1 MLQNVWRDVRYGFR
15 GLVTRPGFTLIAM
28 LTLAL
33 GIGSAAAIFS
43 VIQNVLL
50 DPAPYA
56 DVERIAYVQIRDAS
70 RSEPG
75 GRTGFQV
82 PEFLDYQEQSQV
94 FEDVIG
100 GGFEDALLTTTD
112 GTLQFAAGLVTPN
125 TFRFLGVPPQ
135 LGRGIVD
142 SDVEPGAPQVFVM
155 SHKMWVAQYSQDPGV
170 IGRTFV
176 LNGVPTTCVGVMPPR
191 FTKQGADLWKPM
203 KVDRA
208 DPAQQ
213 RRFIVFQAKLKRG
226 ISFERATAEMDL
238 VARRIAKLYPDNY
251 PPKFTVHVV
260 SWVDGLVRQF
270 RTTLYTLFAAV
281 GVLLLI
287 ACTNVANMLLARAAA
302 REKEMAIRTSLGAGR
317 WLLVRQLLIESLMLA
332 FGGAALGC
340 VFAYAGIQG
349 VKGLMPQGLFPTEAD
364 IRLNIPVLAF
374 SLGVAMFTAIVFG
387 LVPALQTVKK
397 NMADPL
403 KDSGR
408 GVVGGFRRGKLRSA
422 LVVCEVALS
431 LVLLAGAGLLMRN
444 FVKLQT
450 VDLGLDPNNI
460 LVARLPLPREQYKT
474 AAAKQQFF
482 EALLPRLHALPGVVA
497 ATETSTLPPYGGIGT
512 DIDIPGKTHTERW
525 DAIYQ
530 LCSEGYFRT
539 LGLKVLRGRTLS
551 PAEVSAARKVAVINQ
566 AFANKYFPAENPIG
580 RQIILKGMQKL
591 QDGNAIENP
600 AFEVIGVIADAKNRG
615 IIEPAGPEAFIPYTI
630 TGAFE
635 RGILVRTQGDPEA
648 LLSAVRH
655 EIWAVDRGV
664 AITLTGTLTG
674 YLRQF
679 SYSEPRFSL
688 VLLSVFAS
696 VGLLLVAIGVYSVIA
711 YTVARQTREIGIR
724 MALGAGR
731 RDVLRMV
738 SAMGLRLIAI
748 GAAVGLLASFAA
760 TRLIAT
766 QLTGVSPHDPLTLIG
781 VVVLMGLVGFAACYF
796 PAQKASRVDPLV
808 ALRTE

>member
-1 MLQNVWRDVRYGFR
+1 MLQNVWQDVRYGLR
-15 GLVTRPGFTLIAM
+15 GLIARPGFTLVAV

-50 DPAPYA
+50 DPAPYT
-56 DVERIAYVQIRDAS
+56 DVDRIAYIQIHDSS
-70 RSEPG
+70 RSQPG

-82 PEFLDYQEQSQV
+82 PEFVDYKEQSHV

-100 GGFEDALLTTTD
+100 GGFEDALLTTRD

-125 TFRFLGVPPQ
+125 TFQFLGVPPQ
-135 LGRGIVD
+135 LGRGLGD
-142 SDVEPGAPQVFVM
+142 ADVAPGAPPVFVM
-155 SHKMWVAQYSQDPGV
+155 SHKMWVAHYSTDPSV
-170 IGRTFV
+170 VGRVFV

-191 FTKQGADLWKPM
+191 FTKQAADLWMPM
-203 KVDRA
+203 KLDRA
-208 DPAQQ
+208 DPEQQQ
-213 RRFIVFQAKLKRG
+213 RYVVLQAKLKPG

-238 VARRIAKLYPDNY
+238 VARRIAKVYPDNY
-251 PPKFTVHVV
+251 PPRFTVHVV
-260 SWVDGLVRQF
+260 SWLDGLVGQF
-270 RTTLYTLFAAV
+270 RKTLYTLFAAV

-317 WLLVRQLLIESLMLA
+317 WLLVRQLLIESVMLA
-332 FGGAALGC
+332 LGGAVLGC
-340 VFAYAGIQG
+340 ALAYAGIAG
-349 VKGLMPQGLFPTEAD
+349 VKGLMPEGLFPREAD

-374 SLGVAMFTAIVFG
+374 SLGVAVFTAVVFG
-387 LVPALQTVKK
+387 LAPALQTVKK

-408 GVVGGFRRGKLRSA
+408 GVIGGFRRGKLRGT

-431 LVLLAGAGLLMRN
+431 LVLLAGAGLLIRN
-444 FVKLQT
+444 FVKLQS

-460 LVARLPLPREQYKT
+460 LVARLPLPRDHYKT

-482 EALLPRLHALPGVVA
+482 ESLIPRLHALPGVVA

-512 DIDIPGKTHTERW
+512 DIDIPGKTHSERW
-525 DAIYQ
+525 EAIYQ
-530 LCSEGYFRT
+530 LCSDGYFRT
-539 LGLKVLRGRTLS
+539 LGLKILRGRTLS
-551 PAEVSAARKVAVINQ
+551 AAEISGARKVVVINQ
-566 AFANKYFPAENPIG
+566 TFVNKYFPADNPIG
-580 RQIILKGMQKL
+580 RQIVLKGLQKL
-591 QDGNAIENP
+591 QGSDAIENP
-600 AFEVIGVIADAKNRG
+600 AFEVIGVIADAKNAG
-615 IIEPAGPEAFIPYTI
+615 IVDPIRPEALIPYTV

-648 LLSAVRH
+648 LLAAVRS
-655 EIWAVDRGV
+655 EIWNVDRGV
-664 AITLTGTLTG
+664 AITMTGTLNS

-679 SYSEPRFSL
+679 SYAEPRFSL
-688 VLLSVFAS
+688 VLLTVFAS
-696 VGLLLVAIGVYSVIA
+696 VGLALVAIGVYSVIA

-738 SAMGLRLIAI
+738 SVMGLRLIAV
-748 GAAVGLLASFAA
+748 GAAIGLLASFGA
-760 TRLIAT
+760 TRLIAA
-766 QLTGVSPHDPLTLIG
+766 QLSGVSPHDPLTLLG
-781 VVVLMGLVGFAACYF
+781 VVAVMGLVGFAACYF

>member
-1 MLQNVWRDVRYGFR
+1 MLQNVWQDVRYGFR
-15 GLVTRPGFTLIAM
+15 GLIARPGFTLVAI

-56 DVERIAYVQIRDAS
+56 DVDRIAYVQIRDAS
-70 RSEPG
+70 RSQPG
-75 GRTGFQV
+75 GRTAFQV
-82 PEFLDYQEQSQV
+82 PEFLDYREQSQV
-94 FEDVIG
+94 FEEVIG
-100 GGFEDALLTTTD
+100 AGFEDALLTTKD

-125 TFRFLGVPPQ
+125 TFRFLGVPP
-135 LGRGIVD
+135 LVGRGIDD
-142 SDVEPGAPQVFVM
+142 SDAAPGAPPVFVM
-155 SHKMWVAQYSQDPGV
+155 SHKMWVAQHSMDRGV
-170 IGRTFV
+170 VGRVFV
-176 LNGVPTTCVGVMPPR
+176 LNGVPTTCVGVMPSR

-203 KVDRA
+203 SLDRA

-213 RRFIVFQAKLKRG
+213 RRYVVFQAKLKRG
-226 ISFERATAEMDL
+226 VTFEQATAEMDV

-317 WLLVRQLLIESLMLA
+317 WVLVRQLLVEGLMLA
-332 FGGAALGC
+332 LGGAALGSAL
-340 VFAYAGIQG
+340 AYAGIVG

-364 IRLNIPVLAF
+364 IRLNMPVLAF
-374 SLGVAMFTAIVFG
+374 SLGVAVFTAIVFG

-408 GVVGGFRRGKLRSA
+408 GIVGGFRRGKLRSA
-422 LVVCEVALS
+422 LVIVEVALS
-431 LVLLAGAGLLMRN
+431 LVLLAGAGLLIRN

-450 VDLGLDPNNI
+450 MDLGLDPTNI

-482 EALLPRLHALPGVVA
+482 DALLARLHALPGVVS

-525 DAIYQ
+525 EAIYQ
-530 LCSEGYFRT
+530 LCSDGYFRT
-539 LGLKVLRGRTLS
+539 LGLKVVRGRTLS
-551 PAEVSAARKVAVINQ
+551 PMEVSAARKVAVINQ
-566 AFANKYFPAENPIG
+566 AFVNKYFPGENPIG
-580 RQIILKGMQKL
+580 RHIILKGMQKL
-591 QDGNAIENP
+591 PDGNAIENP
-600 AFEVIGVIADAKNRG
+600 TFEVIGVIADAKNQG
-615 IIEPAGPEAFIPYTI
+615 IIDPPRPEAFIPYTI

-648 LLSAVRH
+648 LLGAVRH

-664 AITLTGTLTG
+664 AITLTGTLVG

-688 VLLSVFAS
+688 VLLSVFAA
-696 VGLLLVAIGVYSVIA
+696 VGLILVAIGVYSVIA

-738 SAMGLRLIAI
+738 SLMGLRLIAI
-748 GAAVGLLASFAA
+748 GAVIGLLASFGA
-760 TRLIAT
+760 TRFIAA
-766 QLTGVSPHDPLTLIG
+766 QLSGVSPHDPFTLAG
-781 VVVLMGLVGFAACYF
+781 VVLLMGLVGLAACYF

>member
-1 MLQNVWRDVRYGFR
+1 MLQHVWQDVRFGFR
-15 GLVTRPGFTLIAM
+15 GLVTRPGFTIIAIF
-28 LTLAL
+28 TLAL

-50 DPAPYA
+50 DPAPYS
-56 DVERIAYVQIRDAS
+56 DVDRIAYVQIRDSS
-70 RSEPG
+70 RSQPG
-75 GRTGFQV
+75 GRTAFQV
-82 PEFLDYQEQSQV
+82 PEFLDYQQQSQV

-100 GGFEDALLTTTD
+100 GGFEDALLTTKD

-125 TFRFLGVPPQ
+125 TFRFLGVAPQ

-142 SDVEPGAPQVFVM
+142 SDVAPGASPVFVM
-155 SHKMWVAQYSQDPGV
+155 SHKMWVAQHSMDPTV
-170 IGRTFV
+170 VGRIFV

-203 KVDRA
+203 KLDRA

-213 RRFIVFQAKLKRG
+213 RRYVVFQAKLKRG
-226 ISFERATAEMDL
+226 VTFERATAEMDI

-317 WLLVRQLLIESLMLA
+317 WLLMRQLLIESLMLA
-332 FGGAALGC
+332 LGGALVGCAL
-340 VFAYAGIQG
+340 AYAGILG

-397 NMADPL
+397 NVADPL

-408 GVVGGFRRGKLRSA
+408 GIVGGFRRGKLRSA

-431 LVLLAGAGLLMRN
+431 LVLLAGAGLLIRN
-444 FVKLQT
+444 FVRLQT

-474 AAAKQQFF
+474 AASKQLFF
-482 EALLPRLHALPGVVA
+482 EALLQRLHALPGVVA
-497 ATETSTLPPYGGIGT
+497 ATETSTLPPYGGIAT

-525 DAIYQ
+525 EAIYQ
-530 LCSEGYFRT
+530 LVSDGYFRT
-539 LGLKVLRGRTLS
+539 LGLKALRGRTLS
-551 PAEVSAARKVAVINQ
+551 PIEVSTARKVAVINQ
-566 AFANKYFPAENPIG
+566 TFVNKYFPGENPIG
-580 RQIILKGMQKL
+580 RQIVLKDMQKL
-591 QDGNAIENP
+591 PDGQAIENP
-600 AFEVIGVIADAKNRG
+600 AFDVIGVIADAKNSG
-615 IIEPAGPEAFIPYTI
+615 IIDPIRPEAFIPYTV
-630 TGAFE
+630 TGAWE

-648 LLSAVRH
+648 LLAAVRH
-655 EIWAVDRGV
+655 EVWAVDRGV
-664 AITLTGTLTG
+664 AITLTGTLTS

-688 VLLSVFAS
+688 VLLSVFAA
-696 VGLLLVAIGVYSVIA
+696 VGLVLVAVGVYSVIA

-738 SAMGLRLIAI
+738 SVMGLRLIAV
-748 GAAVGLLASFAA
+748 GAAVGLLASFGA
-760 TRLIAT
+760 TRFIAG
-766 QLTGVSPHDPLTLIG
+766 QLTGVSPHDPLTLLG
-781 VVVLMGLVGFAACYF
+781 VVALMGVVGLAACYF
-796 PAQKASRVDPLV
+796 PAHKASRVDPLV

>member
-1 MLQNVWRDVRYGFR
+1 MLQNVWQDVRYGVR
-15 GLVTRPGFTLIAM
+15 GLIARPGFTLIAI

-56 DVERIAYVQIRDAS
+56 DVDRIAYVQIRDAS

-75 GRTGFQV
+75 GRNAFHV

-100 GGFEDALLTTTD
+100 GRFEDALITTKE

-125 TFRFLGVPPQ
+125 TFRFLGVAPQ
-135 LGRGIVD
+135 LGRAIVE
-142 SDVEPGAPQVFVM
+142 SDVAPGAPPVFVM
-155 SHKMWVAQYSQDPGV
+155 SHKMWVAQHSMDPAVVGRVFV
-170 IGRTFV
+170 I
-176 LNGVPTTCVGVMPPR
+176 NGVPTTCVGVMPPR

-203 KVDRA
+203 RLDRA

-213 RRFIVFQAKLKRG
+213 RRYIVFQAKLKRG

-238 VARRIAKLYPDNY
+238 VARRIAKIYPDNY
-251 PPKFTVHVV
+251 PPRFTVHVI

-270 RTTLYTLFAAV
+270 KTTLYTLFAAV

-332 FGGAALGC
+332 LGGAVLGSAL
-340 VFAYAGIQG
+340 AYAGIAG

-364 IRLNIPVLAF
+364 IRLNVPVLAF
-374 SLGVAMFTAIVFG
+374 SLGVAVFTAILFG

-397 NMADPL
+397 NMAEPL

-408 GVVGGFRRGKLRSA
+408 GVIGGFRRGKLRSA
-422 LVVCEVALS
+422 LVIGEVALS
-431 LVLLAGAGLLMRN
+431 LVLLAGAGLLIRN
-444 FVKLQT
+444 FVKLQS
-450 VDLGLDPNNI
+450 VDLGFDPNNV

-497 ATETSTLPPYGGIGT
+497 ATETTNLPPYGGIGT
-512 DIDIPGKTHTERW
+512 DIDIPGKTHSERW
-525 DAIYQ
+525 EAIYQ
-530 LCSEGYFRT
+530 LCSDGYFRT
-539 LGLKVLRGRTLS
+539 LGLRVVRGRTLS
-551 PAEVSAARKVAVINQ
+551 HIEVSTARKVAVINQ
-566 AFANKYFPAENPIG
+566 TFANKYFPAENPIG

-591 QDGNAIENP
+591 PDGNAIENP
-600 AFEVIGVIADAKNRG
+600 SFEVIGVIADARNDG
-615 IIEPAGPEAFIPYTI
+615 IVDPILPEMFVPYTV

-635 RGILVRTQGDPEA
+635 RGILVRTQGDPDA
-648 LLSAVRH
+648 LLAAVRN

-664 AITLTGTLTG
+664 ALTLTGTLTS

-679 SYSEPRFSL
+679 SYAEPRFSL
-688 VLLSVFAS
+688 VLLTVFAV
-696 VGLLLVAIGVYSVIA
+696 VGLILVAVGVYSVIA

-738 SAMGLRLIAI
+738 SVMGLRLIAVGAVI
-748 GAAVGLLASFAA
+748 GLVASFGA
-760 TRLIAT
+760 TRFIAS
-766 QLTGVSPHDPLTLIG
+766 QLTGVSPHDPLTLLG
-781 VVVLMGLVGFAACYF
+781 VVLVMGLVGLAACYV

>member
-1 MLQNVWRDVRYGFR
+1 MLQNVWQDVRYGFR
-15 GLVTRPGFTLIAM
+15 GLVARPGFTLVAI

-56 DVERIAYVQIRDAS
+56 DVDRIAYVQIRDAT

-75 GRTGFQV
+75 GRTAFQT

-100 GGFEDALLTTTD
+100 GRFEDALLTTKD
-112 GTLQFAAGLVTPN
+112 GTFQFAAGLVTPN
-125 TFRFLGVPPQ
+125 TFRFLAVPPL
-135 LGRGIVD
+135 LGRGIGD
-142 SDVEPGAPQVFVM
+142 SDAAPGAPAVFVM
-155 SHKMWVAQYSQDPGV
+155 SHKMWVAQSSIDPGV
-170 IGRTFV
+170 VGRTFV

-203 KVDRA
+203 TLDRA

-213 RRFIVFQAKLKRG
+213 RRYVVFQAKLKRG
-226 ISFERATAEMDL
+226 VTFERATAEMDI

-260 SWVDGLVRQF
+260 SWSTASCASSGRRCTRCLR
-270 RTTLYTLFAAV
+270 RWASS
-281 GVLLLI
+281 LLI

-332 FGGAALGC
+332 LGGAALGSA
-340 VFAYAGIQG
+340 FAYAGIVG

-374 SLGVAMFTAIVFG
+374 SLGVAVFTAIVFG

-408 GVVGGFRRGKLRSA
+408 GIVGGFRRGKLRST
-422 LVVCEVALS
+422 LVICEVALS
-431 LVLLAGAGLLMRN
+431 LVLLAGAGLLIRN

-450 VDLGLDPNNI
+450 MDLGLDPSNI
-460 LVARLPLPREQYKT
+460 LVARLPLPRERYKT

-482 EALLPRLHALPGVVA
+482 ETLLPRLHALPGVIA

-525 DAIYQ
+525 EAIYS
-530 LCSEGYFRT
+530 CAVTGISGH
-539 LGLKVLRGRTLS
+539 
-551 PAEVSAARKVAVINQ
+551 SA
-566 AFANKYFPAENPIG
+566 
-580 RQIILKGMQKL
+580 
-591 QDGNAIENP
+591 
-600 AFEVIGVIADAKNRG
+600 
-615 IIEPAGPEAFIPYTI
+615 
-630 TGAFE
+630 
-635 RGILVRTQGDPEA
+635 
-648 LLSAVRH
+648 
-655 EIWAVDRGV
+655 
-664 AITLTGTLTG
+664 
-674 YLRQF
+674 
-679 SYSEPRFSL
+679 
-688 VLLSVFAS
+688 
-696 VGLLLVAIGVYSVIA
+696 
-711 YTVARQTREIGIR
+711 
-724 MALGAGR
+724 
-731 RDVLRMV
+731 
-738 SAMGLRLIAI
+738 
-748 GAAVGLLASFAA
+748 
-760 TRLIAT
+760 
-766 QLTGVSPHDPLTLIG
+766 
-781 VVVLMGLVGFAACYF
+781 
-796 PAQKASRVDPLV
+796 
-808 ALRTE
+808 